1 MPTLNFHQHAHDPKT
16 GVFAGIDMYDV
27 TLCGTMPILANRM
40 SVEIS
45 EGQKAKILRCFED
58 KTSFDLQI
66 INNGGGV
73 RVRTY

>member
-16 GVFAGIDMYDV
+16 AVFAGVDMYDV

-40 SVEIS
+40 SVSIS
-45 EGQKAKILRCFED
+45 EGQKAKILRCFDEN
-58 KTSFDLQI
+58 TPFDLEI
-66 INNGGGV
+66 IKGGGAV